1 MKLFPSI
8 NFWENALIIRTFTR
22 IRNKATIEK
31 KGKLL
36 SSMKNSEL
44 WKYMENNNI
53 KKPSE

>member
-31 KGKLL
+31 KRKTSQFYEKFGALEIYGK
-36 SSMKNSEL
+36 
-44 WKYMENNNI
+44 
-53 KKPSE
+53 